1 MVLLGVCRILGET
14 VGVQNGAVRLTLLN
28 EAGGN
33 RGQQQRKERG
43 IGDLHGVRW
52 WWTKLGNKKRG
63 VLDKSSPALVVLLL

>member
-33 RGQQQRKERG
+33 RGQ
-43 IGDLHGVRW
+43 
-52 WWTKLGNKKRG
+52 
-63 VLDKSSPALVVLLL
+63 